1 MGFFKKEMLRT
12 GTDKKGRGVYM
23 KGAVMQVSDIK
34 ADRAEGVKAGHYN
47 PEGTHRPTY
56 TTDEFSKLSES
67 QQFSYSGK
75 KTKVAKL
82 SASEEKKVVTLGKAT
97 ITKKSLLG
105 RA

>member
-1 MGFFKKEMLRT
+1 MGIGML
-12 GTDKKGRGVYM
+12 GPKGKDKKGRDVYAR
-23 KGAVMQVSDIK
+23 GIIVPASSYK
-34 ADRAEGVKAGHYN
+34 ADKAEGVKAGHYN

-82 SASEEKKVVTLGKAT
+82 SASEDKKVVTLGKAT

>member
-1 MGFFKKEMLRT
+1 MGIGML
-12 GTDKKGRGVYM
+12 GPKGKDKKGRNTYARGMIM
-23 KGAVMQVSDIK
+23 KASDA
-34 ADRAEGVKAGHYN
+34 ADDKAEGVKAGHYN
-47 PEGTHRPTY
+47 PEGSHRPTY
-56 TTDEFSKLSES
+56 TTDEFSKLSEA

-82 SASEEKKVVTLGKAT
+82 AASTDKKVVTLGKAT